1 MSARLWNGVHMAA
14 VPNGFESAVEVGP
27 EGGEIGTGALTAPMT
42 DWSAIFEQFNLD
54 PNVFEIIDDTV
65 RMSSW
70 QTSKRTDDG
79 DRDVV
84 TLYAY
89 RARFRRLTQSS
100 VSKRTI
106 DAWKT
111 ALRRSGARQSTVP
124 GVATGDVSYVVCI
137 ADPQLGKKGTDEA
150 LANWKRGVLQHVD
163 RICRFENI
171 TSIVVAFMGDEH
183 EGVANNYANQP
194 HTVELNLSAQL
205 ELDYEMRVW
214 TIQQFA
220 ALGVPVD
227 VVSVISNHGEFTR
240 NGSKDVVTTKA
251 DNSSTMISRMVKMLF
266 DQVAGYEH
274 IRWHIAE
281 ANPEV
286 IIRASGIKLYFSH
299 GHIAKGPGATPMQRV
314 KTSLERQLLG
324 KEQLLNDV
332 TLFFVA
338 HYHHYYL
345 CEFGTRTLFGC
356 PALEAEKS
364 SEYMLDQY
372 GVWNR
377 PGMLGVVVGKACGPR
392 GYGEH
397 IVF

>member
-1 MSARLWNGVHMAA
+1 MAS

-27 EGGEIGTGALTAPMT
+27 EGGEIGTGALSAPLT
-42 DWSAIFEQFNLD
+42 DWSEVFRQFNLD
-54 PNVFEIIDDTV
+54 PNVFEIVDDTV

-70 QTSKRTDDG
+70 QSSKRTDDG

-89 RARFRRLTQSS
+89 RARFRRRVDAA
-100 VSKRTI
+100 VSERTI
-106 DAWKT
+106 KAWT
-111 ALRRSGARQSTVP
+111 AALRRSQAPSVTGVP
-124 GVATGDVSYVVCI
+124 GDVAYVVCV

-150 LANWKRGVLQHVD
+150 LRNWKRGVLAHVD
-163 RICRFENI
+163 RICRFENV
-171 TSIVVAFMGDEH
+171 TQVVVAFMGDEH

-194 HTVELNLSAQL
+194 HTVELNLSQQL

-214 TIQQFA
+214 TVKQFA

-227 VVSVISNHGEFTR
+227 IVSVISNHGEFTR

-251 DNSSTMISRMVKMLF
+251 DNSSTMIARMVRMLF

-274 IRWHIAE
+274 VRWHIAE
-281 ANPEV
+281 SNPEV
-286 IIRASGIKLYFSH
+286 IVRAGGVKLYFSH
-299 GHIAKGPGATPMQRV
+299 GHIAKGPGGTPMQRV
-314 KTSLERQLLG
+314 KTSLERQILG
-324 KEQLLNDV
+324 KEQHLSDV
-332 TLFFVA
+332 SLFFVA

-356 PALEAEKS
+356 PALEAERS

>member
-1 MSARLWNGVHMAA
+1 MAE
-14 VPNGFESAVEVGP
+14 VPSGYESAVEVGP
-27 EGGEIGTGALTAPMT
+27 EGGTIATGAQTTPAA
-42 DWSAIFEQFNLD
+42 DWSAVFKQFGLD
-54 PNVFEIIDDTV
+54 PAVFEIVDDTV

-70 QTSKRTDDG
+70 QSSKRTDDG

-89 RARFRRLTQSS
+89 RARFRRRVSS
-100 VSKRTI
+100 AVSERTI
-106 DAWKT
+106 KAWT
-111 ALRRSGARQSTVP
+111 AALRRAGGSGERVT
-124 GVATGDVSYVVCI
+124 GVAGDVAYVVCV

-150 LANWKRGVLQHVD
+150 LRNWKRGVLAHVD
-163 RICRFENI
+163 RICRFENV
-171 TSIVVAFMGDEH
+171 TQVVVAFMGDEH

-194 HTVELNLSAQL
+194 HTVELNLSQQL

-214 TIQQFA
+214 TVQQFA

-251 DNSSTMISRMVKMLF
+251 DNSSTMIARMVRTLF
-266 DQVAGYEH
+266 TNVGGFDHV
-274 IRWHIAE
+274 RWHIADS
-281 ANPEV
+281 NPEV
-286 IIRASGIKLYFSH
+286 VVRAGGVKLYFSH

-314 KTSLERQLLG
+314 KTSLERQILG
-324 KEQLLNDV
+324 KEAALADV
-332 TLFFVA
+332 SVFFVA

-356 PALEAEKS
+356 PALEAERS

-377 PGMLGVVVGKACGPR
+377 PGMLGVVVGKATGPR

-397 IVF
+397 IVM